1 MPRPEAIRQRQP
13 PSSNLKECVMD
24 EETELDI
31 VDLGDAKETTKG
43 ILLPGSEDNV
53 TMPGRQIA

>member
-1 MPRPEAIRQRQP
+1 
-13 PSSNLKECVMD
+13 MD